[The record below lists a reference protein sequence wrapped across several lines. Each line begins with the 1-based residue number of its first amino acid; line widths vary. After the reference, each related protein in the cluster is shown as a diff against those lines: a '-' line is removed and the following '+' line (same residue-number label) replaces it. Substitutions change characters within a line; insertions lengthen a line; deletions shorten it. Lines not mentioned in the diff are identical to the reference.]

1 MRPQFVPSTAQH
13 RRGITLMEVL
23 ISIGILAIGL
33 TSVVAIL
40 PAGQKQATKAIIYDR
55 ASLVAANALAD
66 AVTSGI
72 CKENSLDSPDPT
84 VSVDPLGAWSVA
96 SPPTN
101 GMWRQT
107 GVFANDGDAGVAAA
121 VTRQFAQ
128 ARDDVEFTPA
138 TNEDDPPLYLE
149 IDGARAFTG
158 RFSCAFLRS
167 SLDGNPIAAGDM
179 VRLAVVVFYNREAA
193 AADAFVA
200 ATLASG
206 QLTVTPPAGKTFAD
220 IVRPGTV
227 FYHSGGGGGEK
238 LHQITSVAASSPTTA
253 FVTHTGAD
261 FAGSIP
267 LTPAPPPNIAILL
280 DSVGLAERIVT
291 IEGTEEFSR

>member
-1 MRPQFVPSTAQH
+1 MRSHFVPSTAQH
-13 RRGITLMEVL
+13 RCGITLMEVL

-40 PAGQKQATKAIIYDR
+40 PAGRKQATKAIIYDR

-72 CKENSLDSPDPT
+72 CKENTLDSLDAT

-96 SPPTN
+96 SPPTA
-101 GMWRQT
+101 GTWRQT
-107 GVFANDGDAGVAAA
+107 GVFANDGDPSVAAA
-121 VTRQFAQ
+121 VPRQFAQ
-128 ARDDVEFTPA
+128 SRDDLEFTPA
-138 TNEDDPPLYLE
+138 TNEDDPPVYLE

-167 SLDGNPIAAGDM
+167 SLDGNPIAAGNM
-179 VRLAVVVFYNREAA
+179 ARLAVVVFYNREAA
-193 AADAFVA
+193 AADAFVTA
-200 ATLASG
+200 SLASG
-206 QLTVTPPAGKTFAD
+206 LLTVTPPAGKTLAD

-227 FYHSGGGGGEK
+227 IYKSAGTNGER
-238 LHQITSVAASSPTTA
+238 LHQITSVAVSSPTTA
-253 FVTHTGAD
+253 FITHTGAD
-261 FAGSIP
+261 VGAGP
-267 LTPAPPPNIAILL
+267 TTVAILL

-291 IEGTEEFSR
+291 IEGTEEFTR

>member
-1 MRPQFVPSTAQH
+1 MRSQFVPSTAQR

-66 AVTSGI
+66 AVTSGV
-72 CKENSLDSPDPT
+72 CKENALDSNAPL
-84 VSVDPLGAWSVA
+84 VAVDPVGAW
-96 SPPTN
+96 PTSISLPTPLPTQ
-101 GMWRQT
+101 GWWRNT
-107 GVFANDGDAGVAAA
+107 GVFAAATA
-121 VTRQFAQ
+121 TSNAASGYGLLAAQ
-128 ARDDVEFTPA
+128 ARDDLEVA
-138 TNEDDPPLYLE
+138 AANNDDDPPLYLE

-158 RFSCAFLRS
+158 RFSSALLRT
-167 SLDGNPIAAGDM
+167 SLDGNSLAAGDM
-179 VRLAVVVFYNREAA
+179 ARLAVVVFYNREAA
-193 AADAFVA
+193 AADAFVTA
-200 ATLASG
+200 SLASG
-206 QLTVTPPAGKTFAD
+206 LLTVTPPAGKTLAD

-227 FYHSGGGGGEK
+227 IYKSVGANGER
-238 LHQITSVAASSPTTA
+238 LHQITSVAVSSPTTA
-253 FVTHTGAD
+253 FITHTGAD
-261 FAGSIP
+261 LGAGP
-267 LTPAPPPNIAILL
+267 TTVAILL